1 MYELSKN
8 ARACTRTPSPIKG
21 QFPPAVVHL
30 MLCAAPPCQS
40 SRPRLRFEHFKGSP
54 HDLFKI
60 VRFRNGP
67 LSVKSLVST
76 SPILGAPR
84 ERAHHSAVA
93 SAALAMLPLSS
104 PPVSCFRPWSAQS
117 RHTMPSE
124 ETASLSK
131 DAWSDECRPLRTTA
145 SLAPS
150 SRRRDFGRSAPVCAL
165 RIPVSVRSMR
175 RRRSEPAPPSSSGN
189 RSRRPT
195 YDAESRRAYAP
206 GRPWPASSH
215 AV

>member
-1 MYELSKN
+1 ML
-8 ARACTRTPSPIKG
+8 RPCTRTPSPIKG

-93 SAALAMLPLSS
+93 SAALAMRSPP

-124 ETASLSK
+124 DTASLSK
-131 DAWSDECRPLRTTA
+131 DAWSNRMSATCVRTA

-150 SRRRDFGRSAPVCAL
+150 SRRRDFGRSGPFW
-165 RIPVSVRSMR
+165 
-175 RRRSEPAPPSSSGN
+175 RSEFSFF
-189 RSRRPT
+189 
-195 YDAESRRAYAP
+195 
-206 GRPWPASSH
+206 
-215 AV
+215 